1 MPVKCVE
8 NIIFIDFSLEF
19 QLNTLT
25 KMISLG
31 GVTLFDYY
39 LNDIFALE
47 NFVADHGNINDNDL
61 NKSKIT
67 SSLLTKSTAG
77 TILSASPFINN
88 RN

>member
-8 NIIFIDFSLEF
+8 NIIFIDFSLEL

-31 GVTLFDYY
+31 GVTLLDYY

-47 NFVADHGNINDNDL
+47 NLVANHRNVNDNDL